1 MLSKLNPPKRLL
13 YGPGPSMV
21 EPRVYDAMSKP
32 IVGHLDPFFFEITQA
47 VKQGLNAAFGTAN
60 EFTVAMSATGS
71 GGMETAVANFVEPGS
86 KFLVFAGGFFAD
98 RLAEMGRRHGATV
111 VRIEKPWGETWTAAE
126 AREAIL
132 REKPNTV
139 AYVAAETSTGVWTDG
154 KAICDA
160 AHEVGALVIADCVT
174 ALGSMPI
181 DFDKTGIDIAYSC
194 TQKGMGCPP
203 GLSPLTVS
211 PRALE
216 WLTKERKSQTPTWY
230 LDVKLLAEYFGGAKR
245 YHHTAPITMFY
256 ALHEGLQI
264 IAEEGLEKRFAR
276 HRANRNAFVAAMEA
290 MGIQM
295 HVADGH
301 RLWNLMTPRVPEGV
315 SDMAVRNY
323 LMEKYGIEILGGF
336 GPLAGQVFRIGIMGV
351 LATEKDTLYLIE
363 KFQEALEAS
372 GFQAKGN
379 GKAAAEASYQSAL
392 AAV

>member
-47 VKQGLNAAFGTAN
+47 VKQGLNSAFGTAN

-86 KFLVFAGGFFAD
+86 KFLVFAAGFFAD

-181 DFDKTGIDIAYSC
+181 DFDKTGIDVAYSC

-211 PRALE
+211 PRALD

-315 SDMAVRNY
+315 SDTAVRTY
-323 LMEKYGIEILGGF
+323 LMDKYGIEILGGF

-372 GFQAKGN
+372 GFQSKGN

>member
-32 IVGHLDPFFFEITQA
+32 IVGHLDPFFFQINQEIKA
-47 VKQGLNAAFGTAN
+47 GLTAAYGTAN

-86 KFLVFAGGFFAD
+86 KFLVFAAGFFAD
-98 RLAEMGRRHGATV
+98 RLSEMGRRHGATV
-111 VRIEKPWGETWTAAE
+111 VRVEKPWGETFTAEE
-126 AREAIL
+126 ARAAIL

-154 KAICDA
+154 KAICEA

-181 DFDKTGIDIAYSC
+181 NIDETGIDIAYSC
-194 TQKGMGCPP
+194 TQKGLGCPP

-216 WLTKERKSQTPTWY
+216 WVTKVRQSQTPTWY
-230 LDVKLLAEYFGGAKR
+230 FDLKLLAEYFGEQKR
-245 YHHTAPITMFY
+245 YHHTAPVTMFY

-264 IAEEGLEKRFAR
+264 IAEEGLAKRFAR
-276 HRANRNAFVAAMEA
+276 HRANRNAFIAAMDA
-290 MGIQM
+290 MGIEM
-295 HVADGH
+295 HVAPGH

-315 SDMAVRNY
+315 TDMAVRKH
-323 LMEKYGIEILGGF
+323 LMDNYGIEILGGF
-336 GPLAGQVFRIGIMGV
+336 GPLAGKVFRIGIMGV
-351 LATEKDTLYLIE
+351 LATEKDTVFLVD
-363 KFQEALEAS
+363 KFQEALEAA
-372 GFQAKGN
+372 GFKSKGN
-379 GKAAAEASYQSAL
+379 AKAAAEASYQQAL

>member
-86 KFLVFAGGFFAD
+86 KFLVFAAGFFAD
-98 RLAEMGRRHGATV
+98 RLSEMGRRHGATV

-160 AHEVGALVIADCVT
+160 AHEAGALVIADCVT

-181 DFDKTGIDIAYSC
+181 DLDKTGIDIAYSC

-203 GLSPLTVS
+203 GLSPFTVS

-216 WLTKERKSQTPTWY
+216 WVTKERKSQTPTWY

-256 ALHEGLQI
+256 ALHEGLRI
-264 IAEEGLEKRFAR
+264 IADEGLEKRFAR

-290 MGIQM
+290 MGVEM

-301 RLWNLMTPRVPEGV
+301 RLWNLMTPRVPAGV
-315 SDMAVRNY
+315 SDTAVRTH

-363 KFQEALEAS
+363 RFQEALEAS
-372 GFQAKGN
+372 GFKAKGN
-379 GKAAAEASYQSAL
+379 GKGAAEASYQGAL

>member
-47 VKQGLNAAFGTAN
+47 VKVGLNAAFGTAN

-86 KFLVFAGGFFAD
+86 KFLVFAAGFFAD
-98 RLAEMGRRHGATV
+98 RISEMGRRQGATV
-111 VRIEKPWGETWTAAE
+111 VRVEKPWGETWTAAE

-154 KAICDA
+154 KAICEA

-181 DFDKTGIDIAYSC
+181 EFDKTGIDVAFSC

-211 PRALE
+211 ARALE

-276 HRANRNAFVAAMEA
+276 HRANLNAFAAAMDA
-290 MGIQM
+290 MGVEM
-295 HVADGH
+295 LVADGN
-301 RLWNLMTPRVPEGV
+301 RLVNLMTPKVPAGV
-315 SDMAVRNY
+315 SDVAVRTH

-351 LATEKDTLYLIE
+351 LATEKDTLFLIE

-379 GKAAAEASYQSAL
+379 GKAAAEAAYQGAL